1 MAKNDDPIPMVNW
14 VYDLMLWVM
23 SVLIDLF
30 FREVHPRGSWR
41 VPRRGPV
48 LFVAAPHANQVGF
61 YIMSLHKRMLTVHQF
76 VDPLILMR
84 VVRSEA
90 KRRIAFLIA
99 EKSMRQRPIGS
110 LARAGGAV
118 PVGRAQ
124 DSLKPGKGTIYLPD
138 PENDPLLVRGLGTH
152 FDREAEV
159 GGLLALPVFEGSAAS
174 SEIAEI
180 LGPEEIRLK
189 KDFKGGVALKQLTGK
204 GLESGESKLD
214 GMVMDGP
221 TQHYQGTKYK
231 VAPKIDQ
238 TKVYD
243 AVFHRLNA
251 GGCVGIFPEGGSH
264 DRTELLPLKGAL
276 YCLLFTIV
284 RRFTDPSSS
293 RRRHYGSWI
302 IGC

>member
-1 MAKNDDPIPMVNW
+1 MAKNDDSIPMVNW

-61 YIMSLHKRMLTVHQF
+61 HLMLFRKRMLTIHQF

-99 EKSMRQRPIGS
+99 EKSMRQKPIGS

-124 DSLKPGKGTIYLPD
+124 DSLRPGKGTIYLPD

-152 FDREAEV
+152 FDKEAEI

-189 KDFKGGVALKQLTGK
+189 KEFKGDVALKQLTGK
-204 GLESGESKLD
+204 GLQSGESKLD

-221 TQHYQGTKYK
+221 TQDYQGTKYK

-276 YCLLFTIV
+276 
-284 RRFTDPSSS
+284 
-293 RRRHYGSWI
+293 
-302 IGC
+302 